1 MVDPTN
7 GPDDDTV
14 VHVAPSDDVCT
25 SPVTEFTVI
34 KFDPSQTMA
43 VLEPLTPL
51 GFVHVVPFV
60 VRAGEQVLS
69 VENASNTDGDCTKR
83 MLEVDVALVP
93 LNPLPA
99 VQVVLLELE

>member
-1 MVDPTN
+1 MVDPAN

-25 SPVTEFTVI
+25 SPVEFTVI
-34 KFDPSQTMA
+34 KLDPPQTMA
-43 VLEPLTPL
+43 VLEGITPL
-51 GFVHVVPFV
+51 GFVHVVPSV
-60 VRAGEQVLS
+60 VRAGKQVLS
-69 VENASNTDGDCTKR
+69 VENANNTDGDCTKR
-83 MLEVDVALVP
+83 MLEVVVALVP